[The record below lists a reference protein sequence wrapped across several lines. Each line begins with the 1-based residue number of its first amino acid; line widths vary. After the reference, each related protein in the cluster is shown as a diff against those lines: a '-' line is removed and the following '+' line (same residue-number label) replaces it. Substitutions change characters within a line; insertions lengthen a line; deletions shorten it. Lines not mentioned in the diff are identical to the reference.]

1 MGLGQTTYQI
11 NMHLDLRSVW
21 VYENVLSWN
30 KDVAIK
36 FSGTKHFW
44 NNTHQ
49 VRSKSKAYIN
59 NDMSSLYQ

>member
-1 MGLGQTTYQI
+1 
-11 NMHLDLRSVW
+11 MHLDLRSVW

-49 VRSKSKAYIN
+49 VQSKSKAYIN